1 MTEAP
6 SIYSQHKIVVPY
18 ISSMLQTSLQTEE
31 AYMVKEYEHTHIR
44 THKYTH
50 TNTHTYT
57 HTHTHTH
64 TQVANLELSNCKEIS
79 KDLTVNVTMQNEESQ
94 INYKNANNIKRRLKA
109 AKISSYETKLDSLR
123 FSVKQKK
130 RTIDVMKYQTK
141 LDHQIGLV

>member
-1 MTEAP
+1 
-6 SIYSQHKIVVPY
+6 
-18 ISSMLQTSLQTEE
+18 MLQTSLQTEE

-50 TNTHTYT
+50 TNTHT

-130 RTIDVMKYQTK
+130 EQ
-141 LDHQIGLV
+141 

>member
-1 MTEAP
+1 MNT
-6 SIYSQHKIVVPY
+6 
-18 ISSMLQTSLQTEE
+18 
-31 AYMVKEYEHTHIR
+31 HT
-44 THKYTH
+44 YAH
-50 TNTHTYT
+50 TNTHTQTHT

-123 FSVKQKK
+123 FSVKQ
-130 RTIDVMKYQTK
+130 
-141 LDHQIGLV
+141 